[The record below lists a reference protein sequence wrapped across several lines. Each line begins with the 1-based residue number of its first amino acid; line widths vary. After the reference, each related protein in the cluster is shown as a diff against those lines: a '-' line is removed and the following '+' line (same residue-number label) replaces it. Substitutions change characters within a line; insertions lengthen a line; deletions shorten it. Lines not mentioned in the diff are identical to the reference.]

1 MKKRILPILLCLA
14 ILFNLAACSAGS
26 GKSSDIIV
34 LFTNDVHCGID
45 DNIGYDGLAA
55 YKKDMSEQY
64 QYVILADCGDFS
76 QGRYEGSVT
85 RGECIVELMNTVG
98 YDFAILGNHEF
109 DFGTEQLKKNIQ
121 HLNANILNCSITYTG
136 SGENW
141 LAQNTKPYAIK
152 TCGKTKVAFIGVS
165 TPWSV
170 SSTTPAYFM
179 ENDEFVYDFC
189 GSDGAEHFYEN
200 MQNTVDECL
209 ENGADYIVVLSHLGT
224 DVETDTPFTSVELAQ
239 NTTGIDVVLDAHS
252 HTEASCW
259 VRQNKDG
266 EDVLISST
274 GTKLAKIGK
283 LVLTQDGTASVG
295 YVDSYTK
302 KDAAVT
308 AKIEE
313 VRSDFEKQMNTVVG
327 NINTSLSC
335 YDSDGIRMIRS
346 REIGM
351 GDFVADAYRIIGNA
365 DIGMSNG
372 GGIRA
377 DLNSGDITY
386 KDVIAVNPYGHSL
399 CVVKVTGAEIA
410 DMLEYFCRYVQSEY
424 KKDGAAYGEDGSFQ
438 QVSGLSFTVNT
449 SISGSVQADEA
460 DVFIGVSGE
469 RRVSDIKV
477 LQNGVYVPIDPDAT
491 YTLASLAYMIKEGGS
506 GMLKFLADHELV
518 LDEAIPDYQVLT
530 DYITMLG
537 GDLSQYEHADTRITI
552 K

>member
-1 MKKRILPILLCLA
+1 MKKRILPLLLCLA

-26 GKSSDIIV
+26 GKCSDIVV

-45 DNIGYDGLAA
+45 ENIGYAGLAA
-55 YKKDMSEQY
+55 CKKDMAEQY
-64 QYVILADCGDFS
+64 RYVFTADCGDFS
-76 QGRYEGSVT
+76 QGSYEGSVT
-85 RGECIVELMNTVG
+85 KGECIVELMNAVG
-98 YDFAILGNHEF
+98 YDFAIIGNHEF

-121 HLNANILNCSITYTG
+121 QLDAQILNCSITYTG

-141 LAQNTKPYAIK
+141 LGENTKPYEIK

-165 TPWSV
+165 TPRTV
-170 SSTTPAYFM
+170 SATSPSYYM
-179 ENDEFVYDFC
+179 ENGEFAYDFC
-189 GSDGAEHFYEN
+189 SDSGEHFYE
-200 MQNTVDECL
+200 TVQKTVNECQ
-209 ENGADYIVVLSHLGT
+209 ENGADYVVVLSHLGV
-224 DVETDTPFTSVELAQ
+224 DVEADTPFTSVELVQ

-259 VRQNKDG
+259 VRQNKDN

-283 LVLTQDGTASVG
+283 LVLSQSGTASVG
-295 YVDSYTK
+295 YIDSYTK
-302 KDAAVT
+302 KDDTVN

-313 VRSDFEKQMNTVVG
+313 VRSYFDKQMNTVVG

-335 YDSDGIRMIRS
+335 YDADGIRMVRS
-346 REIGM
+346 RETGI

-386 KDVIAVNPYGHSL
+386 KDIIAVNPYGHAL

-410 DMLEYFCRYVQSEY
+410 DMLEYFCRNVQSEY
-424 KKDGAAYGEDGSFQ
+424 KKDGVAYGEDGSFQ
-438 QVSGLSFTVNT
+438 QVSGLSFTVDT
-449 SISGSVQADEA
+449 SIPDSVQTDEA
-460 DVFIGVSGE
+460 DVFLGVSGA

-491 YTLASLAYMIKEGGS
+491 YTLASLTYMIKKGGS
-506 GMLKFLADHELV
+506 GMLDFLADHELV
-518 LDEAIPDYQVLT
+518 LDDTVADYLILT
-530 DYITMLG
+530 DYINMLG
-537 GDLSQYEHADTRITI
+537 GDLSQYENADTRITI